1 MATMWDPL
9 QIAVV
14 AASLALAAW
23 CGWYVVRDL
32 RPDPRLGIP
41 LWVVELLL
49 VVQLVLGVVQVVR
62 GAPEGVNEV
71 VFVGYLLGLLVLIP
85 AGIWWARGEPSR
97 AGTGVLL
104 VVLLVIPVLVVRL
117 EQIWDPVVA

>member
-9 QIAVV
+9 QTAVV
-14 AASLALAAW
+14 VASLAVAAW
-23 CGWYVVRDL
+23 CAIYVWRDRL
-32 RPDPRLGIP
+32 PDPRLGIP

-49 VVQLVLGVVQVVR
+49 FVQLIVGLVQVVR
-62 GAPEGVNEV
+62 GVPDGVSV
-71 VFVGYLLGLLVLIP
+71 ATFVGYLLGLLVLIP

-117 EQIWDPVVA
+117 EQIWNVRV